1 VKNSCNYVSV
11 EYLLSM
17 QLYNIHF
24 TKLTAPD
31 WGFLVSEPG
40 GLDHPSILTSTSSR
54 ASSLALKNS
63 LSTVRS
69 KHTKYVK
76 AEMGGY
82 ELYRKILGD

>member
-1 VKNSCNYVSV
+1 
-11 EYLLSM
+11 M

-24 TKLTAPD
+24 TKLTAAD
-31 WGFLVSEPG
+31 LGFLVSEPG

-76 AEMGGY
+76 AEIGGY
-82 ELYRKILGD
+82 LLYRKIMSV